1 MRTKSKRT
9 HPEGLYIHLWARI
22 FQEGKVHIARC
33 DTLAISDQGRTKD
46 EAIENLARTLGVFFL
61 SCVKR
66 DSIWRVL
73 DRYNI
78 AHSRAMEQPAPSAD
92 ADVEEVPVRIPL
104 ELLAGDHG
112 DSGLNPR

>member
-1 MRTKSKRT
+1 MSTKSTGTR
-9 HPEGLYIHLWARI
+9 PEGFYILLRART
-22 FQEGKVHIARC
+22 FREGEVHIARC
-33 DTLAISDQGRTKD
+33 DTLKISDQGRTKE
-46 EAIENLARTLGVFFL
+46 EAIENLVRTLGVFFL

-66 DSIWRVL
+66 ETIWRVL
-73 DRYNI
+73 QRYNI
-78 AHSRAMEQPAPSAD
+78 VHTRVTTEPAASAD